1 MKGNIEICIN
11 IKYYF
16 DDTFVNIV
24 SSNKFLISRLIK
36 NRATSCRKPTFD
48 YRCSMQYQDR
58 KFLIERST
66 RVFFPVKN
74 FSLSRIEQI

>member
-1 MKGNIEICIN
+1 MEGNIEICIN

-36 NRATSCRKPTFD
+36 NRVTSCRKPTF
-48 YRCSMQYQDR
+48 
-58 KFLIERST
+58 E
-66 RVFFPVKN
+66 
-74 FSLSRIEQI
+74 